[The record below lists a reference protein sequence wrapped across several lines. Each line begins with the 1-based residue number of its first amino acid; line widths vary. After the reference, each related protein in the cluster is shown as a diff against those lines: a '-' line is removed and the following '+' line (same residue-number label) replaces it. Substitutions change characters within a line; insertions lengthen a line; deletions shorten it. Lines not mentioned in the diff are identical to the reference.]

1 MAFVQRS
8 LLQIKAASPLL
19 YMTTSIDLSSLGSS
33 KVLVIG
39 DVMLDSY
46 IDGNTQRI
54 SPEAPVPV
62 VHIQDNYQRPGGA
75 ANVAL
80 NIAALGAKA
89 ILLGLIGKD
98 EAGQQLQQRLL
109 DENVD
114 SRLLS
119 SDHAKTISKL
129 RVISRNQQLIRL
141 DTEDGFAHVNHDE
154 LLQQAIHATEEVTAV
169 ILSDYN
175 KGTLRPILTKFL
187 AHCKEKQ
194 LPVLVD
200 PKGSDFSIYHS
211 ATLLTPNMSEFKA
224 VAGDPNDEKDFQQRA
239 FDLMKQ
245 HELKSLLVT
254 RSEKGMSLFQQDATP
269 FNLAAEVREVYD
281 VTGAG
286 DTVIAT
292 LATALGANY
301 SFHDATTLANLAA
314 GIVVGKMGTATVSL
328 AELQTAII
336 NKQHS
341 DVITQ
346 NGILSL
352 EDLLK
357 ETKLARTR
365 GETLVMTNGCFDI
378 LHAGHVHYL
387 NEARKLGDRLIV
399 AVNSDASVKRLK
411 GSERPINSLDNR
423 MLVLDALACVDW
435 VVAFDA
441 DTPATVIDAIIP
453 DKLIKGGDYKAE
465 EIVGYETVTQ
475 AGGEVL
481 TIDLTP
487 GCSTT
492 NIINK
497 AKGDY

>member
-1 MAFVQRS
+1 
-8 LLQIKAASPLL
+8 
-19 YMTTSIDLSSLGSS
+19 MTKSIDLSSLASS
-33 KVLVIG
+33 KILVIG
-39 DVMLDSY
+39 DVMLDCY
-46 IDGNTQRI
+46 ISGNTQRI

-98 EAGQQLQQRLL
+98 DSGQQLEQQLL
-109 DENVD
+109 NENID
-114 SRLLS
+114 SRLIAS
-119 SDHAKTISKL
+119 SNAKTISKL
-129 RVISRNQQLIRL
+129 RVMSRNQQLIRL
-141 DTEDGFAHVNHDE
+141 DTEDGFAHANHE
-154 LLQQAIHATEEVTAV
+154 QLLKEAIAATEEVTAV
-169 ILSDYN
+169 VLSDYN
-175 KGTLRPILTKFL
+175 KGTLRPILSDFL
-187 AHCKEKQ
+187 AHCKNKKV
-194 LPVLVD
+194 PVLVD
-200 PKGSDFSIYHS
+200 PKGSDFSIYRS
-211 ATLLTPNMSEFKA
+211 ATLLTPNMSEFEA
-224 VAGDPNDEKDFQQRA
+224 VTGKPLHETDFQQRA
-239 FDLMKQ
+239 FNLMSD
-245 HELKSLLVT
+245 HDIGNLLVT
-254 RSEKGMSLFQQDATP
+254 RSEKGMSLFQHEATP

-314 GIVVGKMGTATVSL
+314 GIAVGKMGTATVSL
-328 AELQTAII
+328 AELQTALIS
-336 NKQHS
+336 KQHS
-341 DVITQ
+341 DIITQ

-352 EDLLK
+352 DDLLK
-357 ETKLARTR
+357 ETKLARVR

-399 AVNSDASVKRLK
+399 AVNSDNSVKRLK
-411 GSERPINSLDNR
+411 GDERPINSVDNR

-441 DTPATVIDAIIP
+441 DTPAQVIDAIVP
-453 DKLIKGGDYKAE
+453 DKLVKGGDYQVE
-465 EIVGYETVTQ
+465 EIVGYQTVTQ

-481 TIDLTP
+481 TINLTP

-497 AKGDY
+497 AKGNH

>member
-1 MAFVQRS
+1 
-8 LLQIKAASPLL
+8 
-19 YMTTSIDLSSLGSS
+19 MTKSIDLSSLASS

-39 DVMLDSY
+39 DVMLDCY
-46 IDGNTQRI
+46 ISGNTQRI

-80 NIAALGAKA
+80 NIAALGAQA
-89 ILLGLIGKD
+89 ILLGLIGED
-98 EAGQQLQQRLL
+98 DSGRQLQQKLL
-109 DENVD
+109 NENID
-114 SRLLS
+114 SRLIAS
-119 SDHAKTISKL
+119 NNAKTISKL
-129 RVISRNQQLIRL
+129 RVMSRNQQLIRL
-141 DTEDGFAHVNHDE
+141 DTEDGFAHTNHE
-154 LLQQAIHATEEVTAV
+154 QLLKQAIAATEEVTAV
-169 ILSDYN
+169 VLSDYN
-175 KGTLRPILTKFL
+175 KGTLRPILADFL
-187 AHCKEKQ
+187 AHCKNKKV
-194 LPVLVD
+194 PVLVD
-200 PKGSDFSIYHS
+200 PKGSDFSIYRS
-211 ATLLTPNMSEFKA
+211 ATLLTPNMSEFEA
-224 VAGDPNDEKDFQQRA
+224 VAGNPLHETDFQQRA
-239 FDLMKQ
+239 FNLM
-245 HELKSLLVT
+245 SDYDINNLLVT
-254 RSEKGMSLFQQDATP
+254 RSEKGMTLFQHEATP
-269 FNLAAEVREVYD
+269 FDLAAEVREVYD

-314 GIVVGKMGTATVSL
+314 GIAVGKMGTATVSL
-328 AELQTAII
+328 AELQTALIS
-336 NKQHS
+336 KQHS

-352 EDLLK
+352 DDLLK
-357 ETKLARTR
+357 ETKLARVR

-399 AVNSDASVKRLK
+399 AVNSDDSVKRLK
-411 GSERPINSLDNR
+411 GDERPINSVDNR

-441 DTPATVIDAIIP
+441 DTPAQVIDAIVP
-453 DKLIKGGDYKAE
+453 DKLVKGGDYQVE
-465 EIVGYETVTQ
+465 DIIGYQTVTQ

-481 TIDLTP
+481 TINLTP

-497 AKGDY
+497 AKGNH

>member
-1 MAFVQRS
+1 
-8 LLQIKAASPLL
+8 
-19 YMTTSIDLSSLGSS
+19 MTKSIDLSSLASS
-33 KVLVIG
+33 KILVIG

-46 IDGNTQRI
+46 ISGNTQRI

-89 ILLGLIGKD
+89 ILLGLIGED
-98 EAGQQLQQRLL
+98 DSGQQLQQKLL
-109 DENVD
+109 NENID
-114 SRLLS
+114 SRLIAS
-119 SDHAKTISKL
+119 NNAKTISKL
-129 RVISRNQQLIRL
+129 RVMSRNQQLIRL
-141 DTEDGFAHVNHDE
+141 DTEDGFAHASHE
-154 LLQQAIHATEEVTAV
+154 KLLEQAIAATEEVTAV
-169 ILSDYN
+169 VLSDYN
-175 KGTLRPILTKFL
+175 KGTLRPILSDFL
-187 AHCKEKQ
+187 AHCKNKKV
-194 LPVLVD
+194 PVLVD
-200 PKGSDFSIYHS
+200 PKGSDFSIYRS
-211 ATLLTPNMSEFKA
+211 ATLLTPNMSEFEA
-224 VAGDPNDEKDFQQRA
+224 VAGKPLHETDFQQRA
-239 FDLMKQ
+239 FNLMSD
-245 HELKSLLVT
+245 HDIDNLLVT
-254 RSEKGMSLFQQDATP
+254 RSEKGMSLFQHEATP

-314 GIVVGKMGTATVSL
+314 GIAVGKMGTATVSL
-328 AELQTAII
+328 AELQTALIS
-336 NKQHS
+336 KQHS

-346 NGILSL
+346 NGILPL
-352 EDLLK
+352 DDLLK
-357 ETKLARTR
+357 ETKLARVR

-399 AVNSDASVKRLK
+399 AVNSDDSVKRLK
-411 GSERPINSLDNR
+411 GDERPINNINNR

-441 DTPATVIDAIIP
+441 DTPAHVIDAIVP
-453 DKLIKGGDYKAE
+453 DKLVKGGDYQVE
-465 EIVGYETVTQ
+465 EIIGYRTVTQ

-481 TIDLTP
+481 TINLTP

-497 AKGDY
+497 AKGNH

>member
-1 MAFVQRS
+1 
-8 LLQIKAASPLL
+8 
-19 YMTTSIDLSSLGSS
+19 MTSSIDLSSLGSS

-46 IDGNTQRI
+46 IAGNTQRI

-89 ILLGLIGKD
+89 ILIGLVGDDDNGK
-98 EAGQQLQQRLL
+98 QLQQTLL
-109 DENVD
+109 SENVD
-114 SRLLS
+114 SRLIAS
-119 SDHAKTISKL
+119 SNAKTISKL
-129 RVISRNQQLIRL
+129 RVMSRNQQLIRL

-154 LLQQAIHATEEVTAV
+154 LLKQAIAATEEATAV

-175 KGTLRPILTKFL
+175 KGTLRPILSDFL
-187 AHCKEKQ
+187 AHCKKQ
-194 LPVLVD
+194 SLPVLVD

-211 ATLLTPNMSEFKA
+211 ATLLTPNMSEFEA
-224 VAGDPNDEKDFQQRA
+224 VAGKPIDEADFQQRA
-239 FDLMKQ
+239 FALMSEHQ
-245 HELKSLLVT
+245 IDNLLVT
-254 RSEKGMSLFQQDATP
+254 RSEKGMSLFQHDATP

-328 AELQTAII
+328 AELQTAVI

-352 EDLLK
+352 DDLLK

-411 GSERPINSLDNR
+411 GDERPINSLDNR

-435 VVAFDA
+435 VVSFDA
-441 DTPATVIDAIIP
+441 DTPAKVIDAIIP
-453 DKLIKGGDYKAE
+453 DKLVKGGDYQVE
-465 EIVGYETVTQ
+465 EIVGYDTVTQ

-492 NIINK
+492 SIINKARVINK
-497 AKGDY
+497 AKGEL

>member
-1 MAFVQRS
+1 MS
-8 LLQIKAASPLL
+8 N
-19 YMTTSIDLSSLGSS
+19 SIDLSSLASS
-33 KVLVIG
+33 KVLVVG

-46 IDGNTQRI
+46 ISGNTQRI

-89 ILLGLIGKD
+89 TLLGLIGD
-98 EAGQQLQQRLL
+98 DDDGRLLQQTLL
-109 DENVD
+109 NENVD
-114 SRLLS
+114 SRLIAS
-119 SDHAKTISKL
+119 RNAKTISKL
-129 RVISRNQQLIRL
+129 RVMSRNQQLIRL
-141 DTEDGFAHVNHDE
+141 DTEDGFAHTNHE
-154 LLQQAIHATEEVTAV
+154 QLLKQAISATEEVAAV
-169 ILSDYN
+169 VLSDYN
-175 KGTLRPILTKFL
+175 KGTLRPILSELL
-187 AHCKEKQ
+187 AHCKKRKV
-194 LPVLVD
+194 PVLVD
-200 PKGSDFSIYHS
+200 PKGNDFSIYDS
-211 ATLLTPNMSEFKA
+211 ATLLTPNMSEFESI
-224 VAGDPNDEKDFQQRA
+224 AGKPTDEADFQQRA
-239 FDLMKQ
+239 FHLMADY
-245 HELKSLLVT
+245 HIDNLLVT
-254 RSEKGMSLFQQDATP
+254 RSEKGMSLFQNDATP
-269 FNLAAEVREVYD
+269 FNLAAEVREVFD

-292 LATALGANY
+292 LATALGASY

-314 GIVVGKMGTATVSL
+314 GIAVGKMGTATVSL
-328 AELQTAII
+328 AELQTAVI

-346 NGILSL
+346 NGILPL
-352 EDLLK
+352 NNLLK
-357 ETKLARTR
+357 ETQLARAS

-411 GSERPINSLDNR
+411 GDERPINSLENR

-441 DTPATVIDAIIP
+441 DTPAQIIDAIIP
-453 DKLIKGGDYKAE
+453 DKLIKGGDYQTE
-465 EIVGYETVTQ
+465 DIVGYETVTQ

-497 AKGDY
+497 AKGKP